1 MNRLWIERNIAMCD
15 VCGCAGGLEHF
26 HVSGDTVTAS
36 IPRHGGPH
44 QVEVMQSLL
53 RGNDHQASHNRA
65 HFAKAGVLVV
75 NLMSSPGAGKT
86 SLLEATIRALEGHLT
101 IAVIEGD
108 LETEND
114 AIRIRAAGAQAVQI
128 TTGNACHL
136 DADMVHAALHRID
149 LAPIDLLF
157 IENVGNL
164 VCPASFDLGQDR
176 NVVLLS
182 VTEGDD
188 KPQKYP
194 VMFRAADVML
204 ITKLDLLEA
213 VGDFEPGKAS
223 RHLRE
228 LASAAP
234 VLALSAR
241 NGEGFAAWIDWL
253 ITEAASRAKAAH
265 SQAHCG

>member
-1 MNRLWIERNIAMCD
+1 MCD
-15 VCGCAGGLEHF
+15 ACGCAGGGEHF
-26 HVSGDTVTAS
+26 HISDAV
-36 IPRHGGPH
+36 IPALPSKR
-44 QVEVMQSLL
+44 VEVRHDLL
-53 RGNDHQASHNRA
+53 ADNDRQAAHNRS
-65 HFAKAGVLVV
+65 HFDAAGVLVV

-86 SLLEATIRALEGHLT
+86 SLLEATILALWGRMS

-114 AIRIRAAGAQAVQI
+114 ARRIRAVGAQAVQI

-136 DADMVHAALHRID
+136 DANMVHAALHRLD
-149 LAPIDLLF
+149 LRPIDVLF

-164 VCPASFDLGQDR
+164 VCPACFELGQHR

-194 VMFRAADVML
+194 VMFRVADLMAV
-204 ITKLDLLEA
+204 TKLDLLEA
-213 VGDFEPGKAS
+213 VGDFDPALAK
-223 RHLRE
+223 RHLRN

-234 VLALSAR
+234 VLELSAR
-241 NGEGFAAWIDWL
+241 NRAGMDAWIGWL
-253 ITEAASRAKAAH
+253 IDERAACRPRHVGHAEHAH
-265 SQAHCG
+265 D